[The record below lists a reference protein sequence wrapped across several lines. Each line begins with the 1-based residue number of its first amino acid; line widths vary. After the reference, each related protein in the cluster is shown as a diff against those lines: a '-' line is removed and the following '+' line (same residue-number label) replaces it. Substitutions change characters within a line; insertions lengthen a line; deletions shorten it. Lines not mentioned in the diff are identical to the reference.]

1 MADYTP
7 IFTAGVVPWT
17 ATTAGA
23 VTGGRVL
30 AASATGVVTH
40 AGADSTVAVGVAAH
54 DAASGAKVT
63 VWPLDNCIHQL
74 EATGAITALA
84 GVVTDTAGQVKTAT
98 IATAAAAGTLIGT
111 ALTTAAGSPTLIL
124 QVQGRR

>member
-1 MADYTP
+1 MADYQP
-7 IFTAGVVPWT
+7 IFTGGTKPWT

-40 AGADSTVAVGVAAH
+40 AGADSAVAVGVAAH
-54 DAASGAKVT
+54 DAASGAKVA
-63 VWPLDNCIHQL
+63 VWPIDGCIHEL
-74 EATGAITALA
+74 EASGAITALA
-84 GVVTDTAGQVKTAT
+84 GVVTDAAGQVKTAT

-111 ALTTAAGSPTLIL
+111 ALTTAAGSPLKL
-124 QVQGRR
+124 RVQGRR